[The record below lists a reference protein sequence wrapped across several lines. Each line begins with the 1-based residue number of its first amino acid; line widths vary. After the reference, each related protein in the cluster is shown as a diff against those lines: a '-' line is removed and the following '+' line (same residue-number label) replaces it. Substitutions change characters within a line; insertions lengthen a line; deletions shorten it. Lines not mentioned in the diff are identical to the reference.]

1 MYELNVGQLLLV
13 IYCIFSTVITNR
25 GNGRHQ
31 WDLSMLAFLND
42 VRVSVSGGLHEA
54 ARVITMTDINLQ
66 LLNIIQA
73 FYPPMI
79 FAAKLLILVQY
90 LRIFAPIRGGFTFWA
105 THFLIWTNF
114 MFYVAIFFVVIFE
127 CTPREKIWKPARQGT
142 CVKINA
148 VFITT
153 GTWNVF
159 SDLSILILPI
169 RAIWLLQ
176 MATRKKWQISAV
188 FATGLL

>member
-1 MYELNVGQLLLV
+1 MA
-13 IYCIFSTVITNR
+13 YCIFSTIVTNL

-31 WDLSMLAFLND
+31 WDLSIEAFLNI
-42 VRVSVSGGLHEA
+42 VRVSGSDGLHGA
-54 ARVITMTDINLQ
+54 ARVLSATDINLQ
-66 LLNIIQA
+66 LLNIDQT

-79 FAAKLLILVQY
+79 FTAKLLILVQY
-90 LRIFAPIRGGFTFWA
+90 LRIFAPTRRGFTFWGS
-105 THFLIWTNF
+105 HILIWTNLI
-114 MFYVAIFFVVIFE
+114 FYVAIFFVVIFE
-127 CTPREKIWKPARQGT
+127 CIPREKIWNPTRRGT
-142 CVKINA
+142 CVNINA

-159 SDLSILILPI
+159 SDLCILILPI

>member
-1 MYELNVGQLLLV
+1 M
-13 IYCIFSTVITNR
+13 IYCIFSTVITNL

-31 WDLSMLAFLND
+31 WDLSILAFLNV
-42 VRVSVSGGLHEA
+42 VRVSGSSVLHEA
-54 ARVITMTDINLQ
+54 ARVISTTDINLQ
-66 LLNIIQA
+66 LLNILETL
-73 FYPPMI
+73 YPPMI
-79 FAAKLLILVQY
+79 FTAKLLILVQY
-90 LRIFAPIRGGFTFWA
+90 LRIFAPTRRGFTFWA

-127 CTPREKIWKPARQGT
+127 CTPRERIWNPMRPGT

-148 VFITT
+148 VFIST
-153 GTWNVF
+153 GVWNVL
-159 SDLSILILPI
+159 SDVSILILPI

-176 MATRKKWQISAV
+176 MATRTKWQISAV